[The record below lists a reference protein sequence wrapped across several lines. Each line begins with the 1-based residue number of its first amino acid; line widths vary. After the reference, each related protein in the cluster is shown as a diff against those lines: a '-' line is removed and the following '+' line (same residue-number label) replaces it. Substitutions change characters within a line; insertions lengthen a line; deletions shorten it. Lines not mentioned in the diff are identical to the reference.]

1 MLSAHPQR
9 RLTFAV
15 VSLALLLS
23 TLQGIPAAHAS
34 VGPKGS
40 LQFLGSLATPK
51 QVVARLMTAPGTGE
65 FTYETW
71 VKTTLDQSV
80 TSDANI
86 IQAFISTRSL
96 GYDANTSIEMRIG
109 GVGDNGAIRV
119 GVNNS
124 SSAGFGRSLTTG
136 TGQIVANRW
145 YHVAFVRALVGATY
159 VTSLY
164 LDGVLK
170 DSSSAITDNLLSP
183 TTYLGSR
190 GDHYQGTGGDASK
203 YDELRGSISNIR
215 ISNYAEYRGAFTPAT
230 GPLVATL
237 QTQLLLNT
245 TNDANYVTNTGTK
258 TGVTIDI
265 QTYSNPNR
273 NTINYPV
280 SSSDSPF
287 ANPTLSSLSV
297 NTGALAG
304 GTLTELIGTNLSST
318 TGIIVGGASATGVT
332 VNSSTSVSFT
342 TPSGTSGA
350 KDVVVSTMLGA
361 FTLTGGY
368 TYANIQTITF
378 SALTDKIISDTPP
391 ALSAT
396 ATSGL
401 TVAFTSAT
409 TGVCTVSG
417 TSVTF
422 VGPGT
427 CTINANQAGN
437 GTYAAAPQVQR
448 SFAIAYLT
456 QTISFDALTG
466 ATLGV
471 SSAPLIKASA
481 SSGLGVSFSSATPGV
496 CAVSGSIISMLNP
509 GTCTITAS
517 QAGNGTYSAAAS
529 VNQSFTIT
537 AKPDDGQKELME
549 ILALLPGLASISK
562 NIGDLAVNNMTKCV
576 KGKLVKRVKI
586 GAKCPKGYVKRK

>member
-1 MLSAHPQR
+1 MLNSSKKLVWFTLNALIFSLIQLNIQSAP
-9 RLTFAV
+9 
-15 VSLALLLS
+15 
-23 TLQGIPAAHAS
+23 AHAS

-40 LQFLGSLATPK
+40 LQFLGSVATPK

-80 TSDANI
+80 TADANI
-86 IQAFISTRSL
+86 IQAFISTRAL

-109 GVGDNGAIRV
+109 GIGDNGAIRV

-170 DSSSAITDNLLSP
+170 QSSNAFTDDLLSP

-190 GDHYQGTGGDASK
+190 GDHYQGTGGDPSL
-203 YDELRGSISNIR
+203 YDELRGFISNIR

-230 GPLVATL
+230 GPLVATP

-265 QTYSNPNR
+265 QTYSNPGR

-287 ANPTLSSLSV
+287 TNPTLSSLSV
-297 NTGALAG
+297 NTGAPAG
-304 GTLTELIGTNLSST
+304 GTSTQLIGTNLSST
-318 TGIIVGGASATGVT
+318 TGITVGGASATGVT
-332 VNSSTSVSFT
+332 VNSSTSISFI
-342 TPSGTSGA
+342 TPSGTFGS
-350 KDVVVSTMLGA
+350 KDVVISTMLGN
-361 FTLTGGY
+361 FTLSGGF
-368 TYANIQTITF
+368 TYATAQTITF
-378 SALTDKIISDTPP
+378 PDLSPITLGGAAPT
-391 ALSAT
+391 LSAT
-396 ATSGL
+396 ASSNL
-401 TVAFTSAT
+401 TVAYTSAT
-409 TGVCTVSG
+409 TAVCTVTG
-417 TSVTF
+417 TTITVLTT
-422 VGPGT
+422 GT

-437 GTYAAAPQVQR
+437 GTYAAATQVQK
-448 SFAIAYLT
+448 SFV
-456 QTISFDALTG
+456 ISPVPVVDDG
-466 ATLGV
+466 A
-471 SSAPLIKASA
+471 
-481 SSGLGVSFSSATPGV
+481 
-496 CAVSGSIISMLNP
+496 AV
-509 GTCTITAS
+509 
-517 QAGNGTYSAAAS
+517 AAAAAAA
-529 VNQSFTIT
+529 
-537 AKPDDGQKELME
+537 AKRAAEQKELTE
-549 ILALLPGLASISK
+549 LLALIPEIAKLSLELGET
-562 NIGDLAVNNMTKCV
+562 TKSLYQQKCI
-576 KGKLVKRVKI
+576 KGKTIKYVKN
-586 GAKCPKGYVKRK
+586 GAKCPKGYVAFKKSKPMGS